1 MAPRKAASRSPS
13 PNYQRKLG
21 GSASRSPSAINQ
33 DDEPYFFTRPFWDFF
48 DYLCELREFICIA
61 PWCCSAGAS
70 RVSPDMTRS
79 R

>member
-21 GSASRSPSAINQ
+21 GSASRSPSAINL

-48 DYLCELREFICIA
+48 DYLCELREFACNA
-61 PWCCSAGAS
+61 PGRCPTDAS
-70 RVSPDMTRS
+70 WTSPDMTRS